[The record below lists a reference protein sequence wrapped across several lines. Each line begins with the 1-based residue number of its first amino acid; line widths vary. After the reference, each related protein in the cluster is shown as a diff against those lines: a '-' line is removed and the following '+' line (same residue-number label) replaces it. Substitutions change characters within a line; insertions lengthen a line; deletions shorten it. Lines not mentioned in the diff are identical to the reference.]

1 MAPSSSP
8 TRRSATSAAR
18 RGLTLQA
25 NRSRILTTRRSRSR
39 TRRATRYA
47 SVTVGSVRMWTRRM
61 LISRSSFTCTAAPHA
76 SPESYLARALYIREG
91 TEQTQ
96 AKTKRLTPDTHLAH
110 THLAHTHL
118 ALSLSHTYPTHVFPC
133 PCVNTSSFFRF
144 VTVNTPPPHPPPSPL
159 FCTAVHTAALK
170 ESLGAALLLRSGYD
184 PETDTLC
191 DPMCG
196 SGTFAIEAALIAT
209 RRAPALR
216 RPPPPLSRWAD
227 GAHGAAWIEA
237 IEEAEAMVRRA
248 PQRILANDVFYFSTQ
263 TPISPICR
271 TPLFP
276 ISQDLILLLGAP
288 RGAHA
293 RQESGGRCRCGGC
306 DHV

>member
-110 THLAHTHL
+110 THLASS
-118 ALSLSHTYPTHVFPC
+118 LSLTHISHTCLPLPMCQHLKFLPI
-133 PCVNTSSFFRF
+133 RHRQH
-144 VTVNTPPPHPPPSPL
+144 PPPPPSPFSPFL
-159 FCTAVHTAALK
+159 YSGTHGGSQRESWRGLTLK
-170 ESLGAALLLRSGYD
+170 ER
-184 PETDTLC
+184 
-191 DPMCG
+191 
-196 SGTFAIEAALIAT
+196 
-209 RRAPALR
+209 
-216 RPPPPLSRWAD
+216 
-227 GAHGAAWIEA
+227 
-237 IEEAEAMVRRA
+237 V
-248 PQRILANDVFYFSTQ
+248 
-263 TPISPICR
+263 
-271 TPLFP
+271 
-276 ISQDLILLLGAP
+276 
-288 RGAHA
+288 
-293 RQESGGRCRCGGC
+293 
-306 DHV
+306 

>member
-1 MAPSSSP
+1 MSTPQVSSDSSP
-8 TRRSATSAAR
+8 S
-18 RGLTLQA
+18 
-25 NRSRILTTRRSRSR
+25 
-39 TRRATRYA
+39 
-47 SVTVGSVRMWTRRM
+47 
-61 LISRSSFTCTAAPHA
+61 
-76 SPESYLARALYIREG
+76 
-91 TEQTQ
+91 
-96 AKTKRLTPDTHLAH
+96 TP
-110 THLAHTHL
+110 
-118 ALSLSHTYPTHVFPC
+118 
-133 PCVNTSSFFRF
+133 
-144 VTVNTPPPHPPPSPL
+144 PPPHPPPSPL